1 MFEGISPL
9 TGQKI
14 VCIIT
19 GLKTSTSNEKTGD
32 MLQTWI
38 LLQDHKPN
46 EAHKNGLKSLVSVEI
61 AHTLV
66 IIMVLVTS
74 NGFRHLYKFGSHIKQ
89 MDVMII
95 SIILI

>member
-1 MFEGISPL
+1 MQNQIKSKKTFNLKNSLTFNQNGRILFEGLSPL

-38 LLQDHKPN
+38 LLQDEKPN
-46 EAHKNGLKSLVSVEI
+46 EAHKNGLNRGVCGNCPHAGYNNNS
-61 AHTLV
+61 
-66 IIMVLVTS
+66 
-74 NGFRHLYKFGSHIKQ
+74 R
-89 MDVMII
+89 
-95 SIILI
+95 